1 MAALLTKEFRTNNLV
16 TFLDNY
22 FSSLPLGNIYMF
34 FGQGNSWPNDINSKD
49 ENQPGFIV
57 PALDTQTAATSFR
70 QGPIAGIKIAAGD
83 VSPVIVRRNWAIN
96 TPYKVNDVV
105 VTDEWNVYSAKRTV
119 SNNTKPTHT
128 SYTDINDDWAFLYK
142 ISSADMFTKF
152 VTDEWIPVVYNNNT
166 GTVGSTDPD
175 AIYKA
180 GTITF
185 MINKT
190 IALSNF
196 TQEELND
203 FRQIALWSNPLNTG
217 DRPLVETKVLTANMN
232 VNSGTIVY
240 VDNRLPVYRYTNQ
253 TEEFKI
259 LIGF

>member
-22 FSSLPLGNIYMF
+22 FGVLPVGNMYMS
-34 FGQGNSWPNDINSKD
+34 FGQPSPWPNDINGKD
-49 ENQPGFIV
+49 ENQSGFIV
-57 PALDTQTAATSFR
+57 PALDNQTAAAVFR
-70 QGPIAGIKIAAGD
+70 QSPIASIKIAAGD
-83 VSPVIVRRNWAIN
+83 VSPVIVRKNWTIN
-96 TPYKVNDVV
+96 TQYTTNTVV
-105 VTDEWNVYSAKRTV
+105 VTDEWNVYSAKRLV
-119 SNNTKPTHT
+119 NNNTKPTHT
-128 SYTDINDDWAFLYK
+128 SYTDSNNDWAFLYK
-142 ISSADMFTKF
+142 ITSPTMFTRF
-152 VTDEWIPVVYNNNT
+152 VTDEWIPVIYNNNT
-166 GTVGSTDPD
+166 GTDGLADPE

-190 IALSNF
+190 IGLSDF

-203 FRQIALWSNPLNTG
+203 FRRIALWSNPLNLG
-217 DRPLVETKVLTANMN
+217 ARPLVETKVLASTMN